1 MTCEE
6 ARGAFTDL
14 YDGTLSGPP
23 LAALSRHLDGCP
35 TCRRDWVAFRL
46 TAGALGDLRDEEP
59 SPGFAAR
66 VVERIEAPR
75 WWRRLGS
82 SLVLP
87 LRVKLPIHAAAL
99 VMLGV
104 AGLWVSQR
112 SPEIQRAVDPGVP
125 PVERLVTAPPPAA
138 VASVPAR
145 ESKPTPRTP
154 QSVAPVPR
162 PVPPI
167 PAPPAAATVEAP
179 AIVRQEKAAPPAP
192 AGASRPPAD
201 VPTSSLP
208 KRLESEAPGPP
219 VLRSV
224 PAPSDAR
231 DRSLVEGLAAP
242 GTAAKEARAAAP
254 SRGTADELFSAA
266 ATEFAAQDYAQ
277 AVLHLRAFLAQYPTD
292 RRAPDAHFFLAE
304 AYRAQ
309 QEYAQAF
316 AAFAEFVQQYP
327 THRRAATALYRQG
340 EVALAAGNS
349 AGCTI
354 LREALS
360 RYPEAREAAP
370 ARESLSSRCP

>member
-6 ARGAFTDL
+6 ARRAFTDL

-23 LAALSRHLDGCP
+23 LVDLSRHLDGCV
-35 TCRRDWVAFRL
+35 TCRRHWVAFRL

-99 VMLGV
+99 VMLGM

-112 SPEIQRAVDPGVP
+112 SPEIQRAADPGAP
-125 PVERLVTAPPPAA
+125 PVERPVTVSPPAP
-138 VASVPAR
+138 VASVPPP
-145 ESKPTPRTP
+145 ESKPAPRTP
-154 QSVAPVPR
+154 KPAAPVPR
-162 PVPPI
+162 PVPPT
-167 PAPPAAATVEAP
+167 PAPPAAAKVEAP
-179 AIVRQEKAAPPAP
+179 AIVRQEKAAPPPP
-192 AGASRPPAD
+192 AGAPQPAAEA
-201 VPTSSLP
+201 PTSSLA
-208 KRLESEAPGPP
+208 KRSESEAPGPP
-219 VLRSV
+219 VLRSA
-224 PAPSDAR
+224 PGPSDAR
-231 DRSLVEGLAAP
+231 DRSQVEGLAAP
-242 GTAAKEARAAAP
+242 GTAAKEARVAAP
-254 SRGTADELFSAA
+254 ARGTADDLFSVA
-266 ATEFAAQDYAQ
+266 ATVFAAQDYAQ

-309 QEYAQAF
+309 QQYAQAGAAF
-316 AAFAEFVQQYP
+316 AAFVHQYP
-327 THRRAATALYRQG
+327 AHRRAATALYRQG
-340 EVALAAGNS
+340 EVALAAGDS
-349 AGCTI
+349 AGCAI

>member
-14 YDGTLSGPP
+14 YDGILSGPP
-23 LAALSRHLDGCP
+23 LVALSRHLDGCP

-46 TAGALGDLRDEEP
+46 TAGALEELRDEEP

-82 SLVLP
+82 PLVFP

-99 VMLGV
+99 VMLGM
-104 AGLWVSQR
+104 AGFWVSQR
-112 SPEIQRAVDPGVP
+112 SPEIQRAADPGAP
-125 PVERLVTAPPPAA
+125 PVERSVTMSPPAP
-138 VASVPAR
+138 VAGVPAP
-145 ESKPTPRTP
+145 ESKPAPRTP
-154 QSVAPVPR
+154 QPAAIVPGSAPPA
-162 PVPPI
+162 
-167 PAPPAAATVEAP
+167 PAPPAAAKVEAP
-179 AIVRQEKAAPPAP
+179 AIVREEKTVPPPPGGAPQPAAA
-192 AGASRPPAD
+192 A
-201 VPTSSLP
+201 PTSSLA
-208 KRLESEAPGPP
+208 KRSESEAQAPR
-219 VLRSV
+219 LRQSA
-224 PAPSDAR
+224 PAPSDAQ

-254 SRGTADELFSAA
+254 ARGTADELFSAA
-266 ATEFAAQDYAQ
+266 ATEFAAQGYAQ
-277 AVLHLRAFLAQYPTD
+277 AVLDLRAFLARYPTD
-292 RRAPDAHFFLAE
+292 RRAPDAQFLLAE

-309 QEYAQAF
+309 QQYAQAGAAF
-316 AAFAEFVQQYP
+316 AAFVNQYP
-327 THRRAATALYRQG
+327 AHRRAATALYRQG
-340 EVALAAGNS
+340 EVALAAGDS
-349 AGCTI
+349 SGCAI